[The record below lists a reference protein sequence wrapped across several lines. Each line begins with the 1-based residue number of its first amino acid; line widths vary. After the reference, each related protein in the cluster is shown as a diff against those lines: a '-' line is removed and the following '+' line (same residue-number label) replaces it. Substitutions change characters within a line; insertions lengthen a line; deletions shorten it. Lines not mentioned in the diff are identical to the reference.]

1 MEIRI
6 KLNTVKNAMLFA
18 TVCDNYEE
26 DIDYICG
33 RYQIDAKSIL
43 GIIGIGLERECTVVL
58 HSEDEYVKNKFK
70 EDMKLWALED

>member
-43 GIIGIGLERECTVVL
+43 EIMGIGLERECTVVL

-70 EDMKLWALED
+70 EDMKLWIVEE

>member
-43 GIIGIGLERECTVVL
+43 GIMGIGLEENAQLC
-58 HSEDEYVKNKFK
+58 SIQKMEYVKNKFK
-70 EDMKLWALED
+70 EDMKLWIVEE

>member
-43 GIIGIGLERECTVVL
+43 GIMGIG
-58 HSEDEYVKNKFK
+58 SK
-70 EDMKLWALED
+70 ENAQLCSTRKMSM

>member
-1 MEIRI
+1 
-6 KLNTVKNAMLFA
+6 MLFA
-18 TVCDNYEE
+18 TICDNYEE

-43 GIIGIGLERECTVVL
+43 GIMGIGLERECTVVL

-70 EDMKLWALED
+70 EDMKLWIVEE

>member
-26 DIDYICG
+26 D
-33 RYQIDAKSIL
+33 
-43 GIIGIGLERECTVVL
+43 
-58 HSEDEYVKNKFK
+58 
-70 EDMKLWALED
+70 MKLWIVEE

>member
-33 RYQIDAKSIL
+33 RYQIDAK
-43 GIIGIGLERECTVVL
+43 
-58 HSEDEYVKNKFK
+58 
-70 EDMKLWALED
+70 

>member
-33 RYQIDAKSIL
+33 RYQIDVNQFL
-43 GIIGIGLERECTVVL
+43 GLWEL
-58 HSEDEYVKNKFK
+58 DSK
-70 EDMKLWALED
+70 ENAQLCSTRKMSM